1 MTSPKIKN
9 FNQGV
14 ASKTLEIHDALSEVV
29 KGVNRK
35 VSHRSDLVAAILS
48 VSEDRS
54 WLKVKLCTGRVID
67 VPVSVLKNVVP
78 LGTAKSDDESF
89 GIASGE
95 IDVSTDAGKLIR
107 QMADEVLRMSRL
119 LETAHHRLRLHE
131 AGITAGQNGAN
142 SSQLNRPSVTLASF
156 DTVLP
161 ETIIKIPFSGV
172 AGFPKSVYYGKPT
185 FQYIQQWSVF
195 QLLNCYLTQP
205 PIVVATG
212 HDGNRP
218 DRVTEIQ
225 FVLDAAA
232 GTPLGSSYNATLELD
247 LVLVQETT

>member
-107 QMADEVLRMSRL
+107 QMADEVIRMSRL

-131 AGITAGQNGAN
+131 AGMNAGQRARTIAN
-142 SSQLNRPSVTLASF
+142 
-156 DTVLP
+156 
-161 ETIIKIPFSGV
+161 
-172 AGFPKSVYYGKPT
+172 
-185 FQYIQQWSVF
+185 
-195 QLLNCYLTQP
+195 
-205 PIVVATG
+205 
-212 HDGNRP
+212 
-218 DRVTEIQ
+218 
-225 FVLDAAA
+225 
-232 GTPLGSSYNATLELD
+232 
-247 LVLVQETT
+247 

>member
-1 MTSPKIKN
+1 MTSPKIKT
-9 FNQGV
+9 FHQGV
-14 ASKTLEIHDALSEVV
+14 PSKTLEIQDALSEVV

-35 VSHRSDLVAAILS
+35 VSRRSELVAAILS

-54 WLKVKLCTGRVID
+54 SLKVKLCTGRVID
-67 VPVSVLKNVVP
+67 VPVSILKNIVP

-95 IDVSTDAGKLIR
+95 IDESTDAGKLIR
-107 QMADEVLRMSRL
+107 QMADEVIRMSRL
-119 LETAHHRLRLHE
+119 LETAHHRLRLRE
-131 AGITAGQNGAN
+131 AGITGAHNGTN
-142 SSQLNRPSVTLASF
+142 TSQITRPSS

-161 ETIIKIPFSGV
+161 ETIIKIPFSGI
-172 AGFPKSVYYGKPT
+172 AGFPKSVYYGKPV
-185 FQYIQQWSVF
+185 FQYIQQWSIF

-205 PIVVATG
+205 PIVVVTG

-218 DRVTEIQ
+218 DRVAEIQ
-225 FVLDAAA
+225 FVLDAAP
-232 GTPLGSSYNATLELD
+232 GTALGATYNATLELD